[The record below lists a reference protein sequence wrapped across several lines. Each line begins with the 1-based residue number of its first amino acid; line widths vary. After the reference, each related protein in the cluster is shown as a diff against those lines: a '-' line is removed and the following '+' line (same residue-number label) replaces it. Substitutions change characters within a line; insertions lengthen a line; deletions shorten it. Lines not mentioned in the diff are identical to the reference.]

1 MDSQAIL
8 DTPVATIVARRPATG
23 RVFES
28 FGIDYCC
35 QGRRRL
41 GEACAERGVSPGEVL
56 GALRLMGSPGTGEPD
71 VMGMTMTDLADHIER
86 THHARLKTE
95 LPRLCEMAAKVERA
109 HGDRHAELGD
119 LRRTVDAFAGDM
131 FEHMAAEERVLF
143 PAIRTIE
150 RDGGGPAPLVS
161 DAIRCM
167 MNEHEDAGEA
177 LARMRSLTGGFVP
190 PADACP
196 TFRALLHDLNEL
208 ESDTHRH
215 VHKENY
221 ILFPGAARA
230 MGFTIPGMED
240 FAAPPA

>member
-1 MDSQAIL
+1 MDSESIL
-8 DTPVATIVARRPATG
+8 DTPVATIVARSPGTG
-23 RVFES
+23 RVFER
-28 FGIDYCC
+28 FGIEYCC

-56 GALRLMGSPGTGEPD
+56 KALRSASGPATGEPD
-71 VMGMTMTDLADHIER
+71 VLGMTMIELADHIER

-109 HGDRHAELGD
+109 HGDHHEELAD
-119 LRRTVDAFAGDM
+119 LQRTVDTFAEEM

-167 MNEHEDAGEA
+167 MSEHEDAGEA
-177 LARMRSLTGGFVP
+177 LERMRSLTGGFVP

-215 VHKENY
+215 VHKENNF
-221 ILFPGAARA
+221 LFPGAARA
-230 MGFTIPGMED
+230 LGITIPGMD
-240 FAAPPA
+240 DHAASSA